1 MSRSQPMRTEGAHPS
16 PGQVRRRGVV
26 AAAKRIG
33 PLVWQGA
40 RYDQPSVR
48 HESQAAI
55 GSLPSD
61 AAFSAP
67 TKHEGDTPTLASG
80 TANASPGGALQSR
93 MTAGAGLIL
102 LVAVAVGLFGQGAY
116 YAPVQRSVGALVAAA
131 TALALAAW
139 AALDAALHG
148 VPAASVGLALLLL
161 AVVAVLLV
169 CRRIGREDREV
180 LFIGVTG
187 IGLVVALAGWL
198 GVAGRVGAWA
208 FQAQGVWRASSLLSY
223 PNATAAVLAPVAL
236 LVLARLVDRPRSLPL
251 ALAVTGLLAG
261 LGATASRAGA
271 LALAVGL
278 LVLAGLQGPRAT
290 ARAAVGPCAG
300 AVLALACLLPSMPVA
315 SPPRLALALVG
326 LCAGLTLAAVMAR
339 LRWRSAVALL
349 LAGALA
355 GGLALVA
362 LGGRGAG
369 EAIRTVAEARINLAS
384 PDRGAALRAALR
396 ATAEHPVVGAGPGL
410 ADLRWK
416 EPDGG
421 IHFFAYA
428 HNEYAQL
435 AAQLGLVGLTLLAV
449 LLLAIARV
457 LWSARPT
464 GPSEALW
471 AGVVAAMAAFAVH
484 SGFDFVWH
492 LPAVVL
498 TVMLLLGAV
507 LPAPHG
513 ARCPHAVRHRSRK
526 GGR

>member
-131 TALALAAW
+131 TVLALAAWPPTRSDVRLLPVAPAVALAAW

-261 LGATASRAGA
+261 LGATARRAAGA
-271 LALAVGL
+271 S
-278 LVLAGLQGPRAT
+278 RD
-290 ARAAVGPCAG
+290 
-300 AVLALACLLPSMPVA
+300 
-315 SPPRLALALVG
+315 
-326 LCAGLTLAAVMAR
+326 
-339 LRWRSAVALL
+339 RS
-349 LAGALA
+349 
-355 GGLALVA
+355 
-362 LGGRGAG
+362 GRGRAV
-369 EAIRTVAEARINLAS
+369 RRRS
-384 PDRGAALRAALR
+384 P
-396 ATAEHPVVGAGPGL
+396 GPGL
-410 ADLRWK
+410 
-416 EPDGG
+416 P
-421 IHFFAYA
+421 
-428 HNEYAQL
+428 
-435 AAQLGLVGLTLLAV
+435 AAINAGCQPAATG
-449 LLLAIARV
+449 AR
-457 LWSARPT
+457 SCRPLCRID
-464 GPSEALW
+464 PRRR
-471 AGVVAAMAAFAVH
+471 
-484 SGFDFVWH
+484 
-492 LPAVVL
+492 
-498 TVMLLLGAV
+498 
-507 LPAPHG
+507 HG
-513 ARCPHAVRHRSRK
+513 AAAVAVGRRAAAGRRAGRGSGAGRSGRQ
-526 GGR
+526 GGG

>member
-1 MSRSQPMRTEGAHPS
+1 
-16 PGQVRRRGVV
+16 
-26 AAAKRIG
+26 
-33 PLVWQGA
+33 
-40 RYDQPSVR
+40 
-48 HESQAAI
+48 
-55 GSLPSD
+55 
-61 AAFSAP
+61 
-67 TKHEGDTPTLASG
+67 
-80 TANASPGGALQSR
+80 

-131 TALALAAW
+131 TVLALAAWPPTRSDVRLLPVAPAVALAAW

-457 LWSARPT
+457 LWTARPT

>member
-131 TALALAAW
+131 TVLALAAWPPTRSDVRLLPVAPAVALAAW

-223 PNATAAVLAPVAL
+223 PNATAAVLAPVA
-236 LVLARLVDRPRSLPL
+236 
-251 ALAVTGLLAG
+251 
-261 LGATASRAGA
+261 
-271 LALAVGL
+271 L

>member
-61 AAFSAP
+61 SAFSAP

-131 TALALAAW
+131 TVLALAAWPPTRSDVRLLPVAPAVALAAW

-161 AVVAVLLV
+161 AVVAV
-169 CRRIGREDREV
+169 
-180 LFIGVTG
+180 
-187 IGLVVALAGWL
+187 
-198 GVAGRVGAWA
+198 
-208 FQAQGVWRASSLLSY
+208 
-223 PNATAAVLAPVAL
+223 
-236 LVLARLVDRPRSLPL
+236 
-251 ALAVTGLLAG
+251 LLAG

-315 SPPRLALALVG
+315 SPPRLALSCRP
-326 LCAGLTLAAVMAR
+326 LCRIDPRRRHGAAAV
-339 LRWRSAVALL
+339 AVGRRAA
-349 LAGALA
+349 AGRRA
-355 GGLALVA
+355 
-362 LGGRGAG
+362 GRG
-369 EAIRTVAEARINLAS
+369 S
-384 PDRGAALRAALR
+384 
-396 ATAEHPVVGAGPGL
+396 GAGRSG
-410 ADLRWK
+410 RQ
-416 EPDGG
+416 GG
-421 IHFFAYA
+421 
-428 HNEYAQL
+428 
-435 AAQLGLVGLTLLAV
+435 G
-449 LLLAIARV
+449 
-457 LWSARPT
+457 
-464 GPSEALW
+464 
-471 AGVVAAMAAFAVH
+471 
-484 SGFDFVWH
+484 
-492 LPAVVL
+492 
-498 TVMLLLGAV
+498 
-507 LPAPHG
+507 
-513 ARCPHAVRHRSRK
+513 
-526 GGR
+526 